1 MFSSSAGKY
10 SHQNK
15 VISGSI
21 YNKFTISEKMESIY
35 TINIANK
42 RQNDILPTIEMN
54 LVSHINVL
62 CGKGSKSLFFNS
74 KQIE

>member
-1 MFSSSAGKY
+1 MFSSSAEEY

-42 RQNDILPTIEMN
+42 RQNDILLTI
-54 LVSHINVL
+54 
-62 CGKGSKSLFFNS
+62 
-74 KQIE
+74 

>member
-1 MFSSSAGKY
+1 MCCLSEFKNPWLDSKMFSSSPEEH

-15 VISGSI
+15 VISSSI

-42 RQNDILPTIEMN
+42 CQNDILFT
-54 LVSHINVL
+54 V
-62 CGKGSKSLFFNS
+62 
-74 KQIE
+74 